1 MLECSARQSRSDAA
15 STVWTEIRQL
25 IRAKQQP
32 GAPDV
37 QLLRPWGLRD
47 VRIPTSPLPPPPV
60 ERGRGH
66 HSPDRYRYLRQV
78 NAFPDGAAMLG
89 LVPKGLVQALLE
101 LAVPSAEVEQLADS
115 VSMLLQSALT
125 RELWAHARD
134 VAKNREWAALYGK
147 HVLGRQPHSHNKL

>member
-1 MLECSARQSRSDAA
+1 
-15 STVWTEIRQL
+15 
-25 IRAKQQP
+25 
-32 GAPDV
+32 
-37 QLLRPWGLRD
+37 
-47 VRIPTSPLPPPPV
+47 
-60 ERGRGH
+60 
-66 HSPDRYRYLRQV
+66 
-78 NAFPDGAAMLG
+78 MLG